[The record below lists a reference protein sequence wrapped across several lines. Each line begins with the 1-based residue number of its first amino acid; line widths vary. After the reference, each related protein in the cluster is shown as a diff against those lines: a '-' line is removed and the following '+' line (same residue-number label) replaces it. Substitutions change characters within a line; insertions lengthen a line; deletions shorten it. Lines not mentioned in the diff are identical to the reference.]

1 MYFYRCQYFVNTFL
15 RTSYTIFSLFYL
27 AMFLNLWLF
36 FQISLKVF
44 TFDVRSAILV
54 PLKKARRKETNRQ
67 LITEEYKE
75 IKL

>member
-1 MYFYRCQYFVNTFL
+1 
-15 RTSYTIFSLFYL
+15 
-27 AMFLNLWLF
+27 MFLNLWLF
-36 FQISLKVF
+36 FQIPLKVF

-54 PLKKARRKETNRQ
+54 PLKTARRKETNRQ

>member
-1 MYFYRCQYFVNTFL
+1 MIGGSEQL
-15 RTSYTIFSLFYL
+15 PLFYL
-27 AMFLNLWLF
+27 SIPLNFWLF

>member
-1 MYFYRCQYFVNTFL
+1 
-15 RTSYTIFSLFYL
+15 
-27 AMFLNLWLF
+27 MFLNLWLF